1 MECKPYKARDPRLLY
16 DWCFFHNIR
25 LYKVRIHF
33 CCKKCQSSIRSW
45 SSKTPIKYF
54 FKLCICTFFQ
64 VIPISPPAGSTH
76 VFVSFMRLPPS
87 FWFEI
92 VSDCFCTTRISSSLT
107 CFPHFVSLF
116 FFVHSFIVKIYV
128 IKNIKSH
135 QIIEKNLLSQQ
146 EKNSNGDRPFAKFK
160 LTEQGQVYTLQT
172 STCLLLQ
179 TNPLPLQISNGE
191 NMKSLWVTKLK
202 MIENQKGLALQ
213 SWI

>member
-1 MECKPYKARDPRLLY
+1 M
-16 DWCFFHNIR
+16 
-25 LYKVRIHF
+25 
-33 CCKKCQSSIRSW
+33 
-45 SSKTPIKYF
+45 F
-54 FKLCICTFFQ
+54 FKALYLHIFSSHPNLAASGQHT
-64 VIPISPPAGSTH
+64 
-76 VFVSFMRLPPS
+76 
-87 FWFEI
+87 
-92 VSDCFCTTRISSSLT
+92 CFCLFYAFAPKFLVWICFRLFLYNSHQLISNLFPSL
-107 CFPHFVSLF
+107 CFTFPFC
-116 FFVHSFIVKIYV
+116 SFIHSQNICH
-128 IKNIKSH
+128 KNIKSH